1 LTGYAQG
8 ATVRTVTIESP
19 NRGYGTGRRRRMAP
33 IITIVLMVGIM
44 TALGV
49 AAALWGV
56 DSRPSY
62 RDDHAR

>member
-1 LTGYAQG
+1 
-8 ATVRTVTIESP
+8 
-19 NRGYGTGRRRRMAP
+19 MAP

-49 AAALWGV
+49 AATYWGV

>member
-1 LTGYAQG
+1 
-8 ATVRTVTIESP
+8 
-19 NRGYGTGRRRRMAP
+19 MAP